1 MYTLGTTPVTICKL
15 EESYSLNIGVISTP
29 IVQRGQMVKLVPA
42 DGTVVAVA
50 AVTDKPFG
58 MVVAGNTEAN
68 SLITVQTEFNAVV
81 RCAADG
87 AIAIGDQVSCSG
99 VQTTG
104 EKLSKF
110 KKSVAT
116 NVVSGIAL
124 SAGADTESVMIGIL
138 RTSSIL

>member
-1 MYTLGTTPVTICKL
+1 MYTIGTTPKTICKL
-15 EESYSLNIGVISTP
+15 EESYSLNIGV
-29 IVQRGQMVKLVPA
+29 VADAVLQRGAMVKLNT
-42 DGTVVAVA
+42 DGTVSAIA

-58 MVVAGNTEAN
+58 MVTAGNKAAN
-68 SLITVQTEFNAVV
+68 EEVTVQTEFNAVV

-87 AIAIGDQVSCSG
+87 AVVTADKLSASG
-99 VQTTG
+99 IQTTG

-124 SAGADTESVMIGIL
+124 SDAADGESVMVGIL
-138 RTSSIL
+138 RTSAIL

>member
-1 MYTLGTTPVTICKL
+1 MYTIGTTPKTICKL
-15 EESYSLNIGVISTP
+15 EESYALNVGV
-29 IVQRGQMVKLVPA
+29 VADAVLQRGAIVKLNT
-42 DGTVVAVA
+42 DGTVSAIE

-58 MVVAGNTEAN
+58 MVTAGNKKADEEV
-68 SLITVQTEFNAVV
+68 TVQTEFSAVV

-87 AIAIGDQVSCSG
+87 AIAIGDNLSCSG
-99 VQTTG
+99 IQAAG

-124 SAGADTESVMIGIL
+124 SEAADGESVMVGIL